1 MRHKATRGLVIS
13 LVCISALCVAVF
25 SYLAVRMNRRGADAV
40 GEIGSVYMAGMSEQA
55 AAHFGTAI
63 QLRLSQVGALVDSC
77 PPEGVKSRATMQVAL
92 SYNARARG
100 FDHLALYGEDGD
112 FEMLYGSRIRV
123 QDSSAFLES
132 LLDGEEKMALG
143 QDETGEV
150 TLLMGIP
157 AAYPMESGK
166 TSAALVAA
174 LPISYISET
183 LSLNSDDTMI
193 YYFII
198 DREGNFIVRDSEIT
212 DESYFQ
218 RVRDR
223 YGEVEGMT
231 AEQYLARLRQVMDEG
246 GNYTGEFTI
255 EGERRHLYSAKL
267 PYSEWYLML
276 FMPYGRVDRVVN
288 SLSSSWGW
296 SSVLSCAL
304 ILLGL
309 LTVFAWYILLTRRQM
324 RELDEAR
331 RAAEHANQ
339 AKSEFL
345 SNMSHDIRTPM
356 NGIVGMT
363 AIASAN
369 LDNTQQVRNCLKK
382 IDLSSRHLL
391 GLINDIL
398 DMSKIE
404 SGKLTLHMEQMSLQ
418 ETMQGIVNIVQP
430 QVNAKNQRFDV
441 YVYDIPTEHVFGD
454 SIRLNQILLNLL
466 GNATKFTPEGGS
478 IHAVLYE
485 EASPL
490 GPSHVRVHFR
500 VRDNGIGMSK
510 EFKEHIFESFAREDN
525 TRVQKTEGAG
535 LGMAITKYLVDAMHG
550 TIDVESELGVGTEF
564 HVTLDMEKA
573 LDQEADLTLDVGSV
587 LLIDDDELLCESAA
601 GMLRAIGGS
610 VEWAL
615 SGESALE
622 LVEKRREQGENYRVV
637 LVDLRLPG
645 IDGIETAR
653 KLRPLL
659 GPDAV
664 ILLTTSADWADVE
677 ERARAAGINGSIP
690 KPLFRST
697 LYYGLRQYC
706 GVATEGDEP
715 EAAADRGMEGHRVL
729 LAEDNDLN
737 WEIAE
742 ELLSEQGL
750 VLERAENGQEAVDL
764 FQAHPQ
770 GYYDAILMD
779 IRMPI
784 LNGYE
789 ATRAIRALDRPDGR
803 LIPIIAMSAD
813 AFSDDV
819 QRCLDSGMNGH
830 TAKPIDMDEVTKILR
845 ACFAG
850 ELGGIA
856 KREGEEKA

>member
-1 MRHKATRGLVIS
+1 MKHRATRNLVIS
-13 LVCISALCVAVF
+13 LVCISLLCIAVF
-25 SYLAVRMNRRGADAV
+25 SYLAFRMNGKGADAI

-63 QLRLSQVGALVDSC
+63 QLRLSQVSALVDSC
-77 PPEGVKSRATMQVAL
+77 PPDSVKSRSKMQITL

-100 FDHLALYGEDGD
+100 FDHLALYGPDGT
-112 FEMLYGSRIRV
+112 FEMLYGSQINAE
-123 QDSSAFLES
+123 DSNLFLDS
-132 LLDGEEKMALG
+132 LKDGEEKMALG
-143 QDETGEV
+143 SDVFGQA

-157 AAYPMESGK
+157 ASYPMSDGS
-166 TSAALVAA
+166 TSTALVAA
-174 LPISYISET
+174 LPISYISDT
-183 LSLNSDDTMI
+183 LSLDSDDALI

-198 DREGNFIVRDSEIT
+198 DHDGNFIVRDSDIT
-212 DESYFQ
+212 DDSYFQ

-223 YGEVEGMT
+223 YEDVGGMSG
-231 AEQYLARLRQVMDEG
+231 EQYLKELESAMDSG
-246 GNYTGEFTI
+246 RDYTGEFTI
-255 EGERRHLYSAKL
+255 EGERRHLYSTEL

-276 FMPYGRVDRVVN
+276 FMPYGQLDQLVSNLSRSWRIS
-288 SLSSSWGW
+288 SL
-296 SSVLSCAL
+296 VSCML

-309 LTVFAWYILLTRRQM
+309 LTVFTWYIILTRRQM
-324 RELDEAR
+324 RELDEAK
-331 RAAEHANQ
+331 RAAEHANK

-369 LDNTQQVRNCLKK
+369 INNAQQVQNCLKK
-382 IDLSSRHLL
+382 ISLSSRHLL

-430 QVNAKNQRFDV
+430 QVNAKKQRFDM
-441 YVYDIPTEHVFGD
+441 YIYDIPTEHVFCD

-466 GNATKFTPEGGS
+466 GNAIKFTPEGGS
-478 IHAVLYE
+478 ISAVLYE

-490 GPSHVRVHFR
+490 GSENIRVHLR
-500 VRDNGIGMSK
+500 VKDNGIGMSE
-510 EFKEHIFESFAREDN
+510 EFRKHIFESFSREDN

-535 LGMAITKYLVDAMHG
+535 LGMAITKYIVDAMHG
-550 TIDVESELGVGTEF
+550 TIDVESETGVGTEF
-564 HVTLDMEKA
+564 HVTLDLEKA
-573 LDQEADLTLDVGSV
+573 LVQEADMSLPPVDL
-587 LLIDDDELLCESAA
+587 LLIDDDEMLCESAA
-601 GMLRAIGGS
+601 GTLRSIGCR
-610 VEWAL
+610 VDWVL
-615 SGESALE
+615 SGEAALE
-622 LVEKRREQGENYRVV
+622 QAAKYREQNGIDYAIIIADWQ
-637 LVDLRLPG
+637 LTG

-653 KLRPLL
+653 RLRRFFGN
-659 GPDAV
+659 GPV
-664 ILLTTSADWADVE
+664 ILLTTAADWSEVE
-677 ERARAAGINGSIP
+677 EEAKSAGINDSIP

-697 LYYGLRQYC
+697 LYYSLRKYC
-706 GVATEGDEP
+706 GIDDEENAP
-715 EAAADRGMEGHRVL
+715 EEQDNNSLTGHRVL

-742 ELLSEQGL
+742 ELLSGL
-750 VLERAENGQEAVDL
+750 GLKLERAENGKACLDMFESS
-764 FQAHPQ
+764 PI

-784 LNGYE
+784 MTGYE
-789 ATRAIRALDRPDGR
+789 ATRAIRALARDDAEA
-803 LIPIIAMSAD
+803 IPIIAMSAD

-830 TAKPIDMDEVTKILR
+830 LAKPIDMDEVAAAL
-845 ACFAG
+845 
-850 ELGGIA
+850 
-856 KREGEEKA
+856 KAHLNLNH